1 MAAFESEAMVPS
13 AVGRPIGVFDSGIGG
28 LTVAAEIMRQ
38 LPAEAIV
45 YFGDTA
51 RLPYG
56 PKSAETVTQFAVQN
70 TDFLLRQGVKMIVVA
85 CNTASAV
92 ALDALVARHDV
103 PIVGVIQP
111 GALAAVSATRVGR
124 IGVIGTEGTIASR
137 AYERE
142 IHRLDREVAVV
153 GKSCPLFVPLAEEG
167 WTDREV
173 TLVIAH
179 EYLTPL
185 RDAGVDTVVLGCT
198 HYPILKATIS
208 KVLGPGITLIDS
220 AEETAREV
228 GERLAA
234 RGAARAA
241 GHPPEHSFFVSDVPH
256 RFTEQAERF
265 LRARLPGVSVV
276 TLEQLT
282 GGCGDGRARPGGVAP

>member
-1 MAAFESEAMVPS
+1 MVDT
-13 AVGRPIGVFDSGIGG
+13 AQRPIGVFDSGIGG

-38 LPAEAIV
+38 LPAERIV

-56 PKSAETVTQFAVQN
+56 PKSRETVTQFAIQN
-70 TDFLLRQGVKMIVVA
+70 TEFLLKQGVKMVVVA
-85 CNTASAV
+85 CNTASSV
-92 ALDALVARHDV
+92 ALDVLTKRNDA

-111 GALAAVSATRVGR
+111 GALAAVSATLVGK
-124 IGVIGTEGTIASR
+124 IGVIGTEGTIASH

-142 IHRLDREVAVV
+142 IHKLDRDVV
-153 GKSCPLFVPLAEEG
+153 VVEKSCPLFVPLAEEG

-185 RDAGVDTVVLGCT
+185 RDAGVDAVVLGCT
-198 HYPILKATIS
+198 HYPILKNTIAR
-208 KVLGPGITLIDS
+208 VFGPGVKLIDS

-228 GERLAA
+228 GERLSSLGIA
-234 RGAARAA
+234 RPA
-241 GHPPEHSFFVSDVPH
+241 GDPPAHAFFVSDVPH
-256 RFTEQAERF
+256 RFTDQAERF
-265 LRARLPGVSVV
+265 LQASLPTVAVV
-276 TLEQLT
+276 TLDQLT
-282 GGCGDGRARPGGVAP
+282 GCSGSAAS

>member
-1 MAAFESEAMVPS
+1 LPDIAQ
-13 AVGRPIGVFDSGIGG
+13 RPIGVFDSGIGG

-38 LPAEAIV
+38 LPAERIV

-56 PKSAETVTQFAVQN
+56 PKSPETVTQFAVQN
-70 TDFLLRQGVKMIVVA
+70 TEFLLRQGVKMVVVA
-85 CNTASAV
+85 CNTASSV
-92 ALDALVARHDV
+92 ALGALSARNDV
-103 PIVGVIQP
+103 PVVGVIQP
-111 GALAAVSATRVGR
+111 GALAAVSTTRVGR
-124 IGVIGTEGTIASR
+124 IGVIGTEGTIASH

-142 IHRLDREVAVV
+142 IRRLDREVTVV
-153 GKSCPLFVPLAEEG
+153 ERSCPLFVPLAEEG

-198 HYPILKATIS
+198 HYPILKATIGR
-208 KVLGPGITLIDS
+208 VFGPGVTLIDS

-228 GERLAA
+228 GERLATLGIA
-234 RGAARAA
+234 RGD
-241 GHPPEHSFFVSDVPH
+241 GGPPPEHAFFVSDVPH
-256 RFTEQAERF
+256 RFTDQAERF
-265 LRARLPGVSVV
+265 LRARLPRVSVV

-282 GGCGDGRARPGGVAP
+282 CPCDDAQSEGRAR